1 MLHLTCGDLA
11 GDGVRNLLA
20 DREPGAEVRVLRD
33 DLAVGPLSDVD
44 SPPCAARVAFWEQL
58 WPDEL
63 TPRPLFAHDLAAD
76 ARWLAELA
84 GQADNVIVWHGD
96 SASEQLLLARVCAA
110 LQGCRLQE
118 VACGTGDSRA
128 GRRKAVSMH
137 SPEALAALYRPQAV
151 SVSRQ
156 TELAAVWHQ
165 QCAGTYGIRRWDN
178 GTFSGEDYQLID
190 ATLIAASPDEFAPLA
205 RAMADVMGHCDGFFA
220 TDLFLYW
227 RARELTTAG
236 HLEVRGDPA
245 AGYRDLQVRRR

>member
-84 GQADNVIVWHGD
+84 GQADDVIVWHGD

-156 TELAAVWHQ
+156 TELAA
-165 QCAGTYGIRRWDN
+165 
-178 GTFSGEDYQLID
+178 
-190 ATLIAASPDEFAPLA
+190 
-205 RAMADVMGHCDGFFA
+205 
-220 TDLFLYW
+220 
-227 RARELTTAG
+227 
-236 HLEVRGDPA
+236 
-245 AGYRDLQVRRR
+245 